1 MARSQYG
8 NISEAVSSGDRLE
21 SLKALA
27 DYLAEQLDNCDSMRD
42 AASLSLRLITT
53 LEQIESLE
61 PKKKESPV
69 EKRKREAAEKAKAKA
84 AVSDE

>member
-1 MARSQYG
+1 MARSKYE

-53 LEQIESLE
+53 LEQIEALE
-61 PKKKESPV
+61 PKKKETGI
-69 EKRKREAAEKAKAKA
+69 EKRKREAEEKKAKKEKS
-84 AVSDE
+84 SD

>member
-1 MARSQYG
+1 MARSKYETV
-8 NISEAVSSGDRLE
+8 SEAVTSGDRLE

-27 DYLAEQLDNCDSMRD
+27 DYLAEQLDNCESMRD

-61 PKKKESPV
+61 PKKKSSV
-69 EKRKREAAEKAKAKA
+69 VASAKAKAKK
-84 AVSDE
+84 E